1 MNSSLLDMCRS
12 RPCALHLR
20 CALVGL
26 LQLNSMS
33 GDTQMFV
40 YYKAMSRPIAQQDFA
55 AAPVGA
61 SPAQAAAAAASAQA
75 EGAHF
80 ISAVCWKPHTNTLL
94 AANSSGVVKI
104 CSLTHD

>member
-1 MNSSLLDMCRS
+1 M
-12 RPCALHLR
+12 
-20 CALVGL
+20 VE
-26 LQLNSMS
+26 S
-33 GDTQMFV
+33 GAVETQMYV

-55 AAPVGA
+55 TPPVGA
-61 SPAQAAAAAASAQA
+61 TPAQAAAAATAAQA